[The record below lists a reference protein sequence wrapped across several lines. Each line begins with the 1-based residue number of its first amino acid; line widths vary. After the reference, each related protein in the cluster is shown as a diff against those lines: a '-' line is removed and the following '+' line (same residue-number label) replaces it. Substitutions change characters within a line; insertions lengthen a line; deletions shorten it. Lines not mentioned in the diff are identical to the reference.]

1 MAANNVSFVLAL
13 TAGLVSFLS
22 PCVLPLVP
30 TYLAYLAGGSLAE
43 LTGREMADPRL
54 RYRMLTN
61 AMAFVLGFSLVFVS
75 LGLSASLIGTFLLR
89 YQQLLRQLGGLVVIV
104 FGLHTMGL
112 LKLSYL
118 YREKKVEYRPRR
130 SSILSSFLIGMAF
143 SAGWTPCVG
152 PILSTILLYASLSE
166 TAVFGGLLL
175 ATYSLGL
182 AIPFMLS
189 AVFLGFFLRYLGR
202 FTPHLPKVNLVAGM
216 LMVGIGILLYGNYFF
231 RLAQLF
237 NFGW

>member
-1 MAANNVSFVLAL
+1 MCWGFPWFSSAS
-13 TAGLVSFLS
+13 GS
-22 PCVLPLVP
+22 P
-30 TYLAYLAGGSLAE
+30 
-43 LTGREMADPRL
+43 
-54 RYRMLTN
+54 
-61 AMAFVLGFSLVFVS
+61 
-75 LGLSASLIGTFLLR
+75 ASLIGTFLLR